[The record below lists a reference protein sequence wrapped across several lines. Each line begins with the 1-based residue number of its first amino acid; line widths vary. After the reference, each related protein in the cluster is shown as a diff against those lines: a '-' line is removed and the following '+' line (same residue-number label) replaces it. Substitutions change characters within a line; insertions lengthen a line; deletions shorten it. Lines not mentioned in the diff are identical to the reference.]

1 MESHMTHLVPA
12 LVMTVGL
19 WAAVPAVAQDLSFSS
34 QATDDCF
41 AAGGTAETCIGAS
54 AQACMVENDGGYSTV
69 AMGFCF
75 DKERAYW
82 DEALNAAYRELMRQV
97 EATDAENAEYAPN
110 APRQADALR
119 EMQRAWITY
128 RDRRCDYERSLW
140 GGGTGG
146 GPAQLACL
154 MSETAH
160 QALYLEEQLGG
171 E

>member
-1 MESHMTHLVPA
+1 MLKAALAVFCLAAATVPA
-12 LVMTVGL
+12 
-19 WAAVPAVAQDLSFSS
+19 AAQDLVFSP

-41 AAGGTAETCIGAS
+41 AAGGLGDTCIGAS
-54 AQACMVENDGGYSTV
+54 AQACMVENQGGYSTV

-75 DKERAYW
+75 DSELQYW
-82 DEALNAAYRELMRQV
+82 DEALNTAYGALRDRL
-97 EATDAENAEYAPN
+97 ATLDAENAQLGAPV
-110 APRQADALR
+110 PSSVEALR

-154 MSETAH
+154 MSQTAQ
-160 QALYLEEQLGG
+160 QALYLEEQLGA